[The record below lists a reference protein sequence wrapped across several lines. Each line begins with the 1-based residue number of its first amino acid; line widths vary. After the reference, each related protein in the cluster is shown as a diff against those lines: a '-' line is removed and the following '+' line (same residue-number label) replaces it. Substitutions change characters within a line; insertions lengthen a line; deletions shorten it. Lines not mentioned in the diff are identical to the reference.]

1 MYFVQQL
8 FDGVVLGS
16 IYVLFAVGLT
26 LVWGVLNL
34 LNLAHGA
41 VFVFTAYIV
50 FKISEHA
57 HATGLAL
64 PLLVVVGAAIGGAT
78 GVLIELT
85 TFRFIRDR
93 MPDLR
98 EGELTML
105 IASIG
110 LAGILTTIVNN
121 GTGES
126 NFSVPTTF
134 HEHGYHAGS
143 VLISNIQIVVIVAG
157 IGLTALLAAWV
168 RYTRGGRALRSVAV
182 DADTASLMGIN
193 PNALSVVTMLVS
205 GVLAGVAGVL
215 LAVYLGS
222 VDVNVG
228 SSLLIYAFVAL
239 VVGGVGSVVGAA
251 IGAFALSLVQT
262 LLVGYTSGSYSDVV
276 AFGLVI
282 ILLVV
287 RPQGILGLKRIDRV

>member
-1 MYFVQQL
+1 MYFAQLL

-16 IYVLFAVGLT
+16 IYTLFAVGLT

-41 VFVFTAYIV
+41 VFVFTAYLV

-57 HATGLAL
+57 QAAGLPVL
-64 PLLVVVGAAIGGAT
+64 LLVAIGAAVGGAT
-78 GVLIELT
+78 AVIIELT
-85 TFRFIRDR
+85 TFRIVRAR

-110 LAGILTTIVNN
+110 LAEILSTIVNN

-126 NFSVPTTF
+126 DFSVPTTF
-134 HEHGYHAGS
+134 QVHTYHAGI
-143 VLISNIQIVVIVAG
+143 LITNVQIIVIVVG
-157 IGLTALLAAWV
+157 IGLSCLLAAWV
-168 RYTRGGRALRSVAV
+168 RYSRGGRALRSVAV
-182 DADTASLMGIN
+182 DPDTASLMGIS
-193 PNALSVVTMLVS
+193 PNTLSLLTMLVS
-205 GVLAGVAGVL
+205 GVFAGVAGVL

-239 VVGGVGSVVGAA
+239 VAGGVGSVVGAG
-251 IGAFALSLVQT
+251 IGAFALSLIQT
-262 LLVGYTSGSYSDVV
+262 LLVGYTSGSFSDVV

-282 ILLVV
+282 VLLVV